1 MALLPLRQNPSRTRT
16 FRQKQVKAPFGGWNA
31 RDDIT
36 DMAPEDALVLDNLIP
51 GDASV
56 SLRRGKRVQCDG
68 LGSPILTLMEY
79 SPPSGSPKLFG
90 AIDDKIFD
98 VSASGTIDPDNDAVV
113 DTLSNGRWS
122 HTMFA
127 TSGGNFLLCVNG
139 ANGLRSYNGSAWA
152 TESVSNVTAANLV
165 TITSHQSRVWMIE
178 ENTMKVWYLDAL
190 AKSGSATSIDFAALS
205 KLGGKLMAMASWTR
219 DSGVGIEDLA
229 VFITS
234 QGEVHIYSGSDPAS
248 SDTWSRVGTFK
259 IAEPIGR
266 RCLIKVGG
274 DIGVLTTQG
283 LVPLSG
289 VLSRAESAQGQV
301 AISDKVRD
309 AYTRAQSRS
318 RDMTGWQ
325 VTEYPTGKL
334 LVVNVPIVESVTAE
348 QFVMNSVNGKWCR
361 FTGFNACCWG
371 MLNGELFFG
380 DANGTV
386 YRYAGSDDDGEDI
399 LAKAVSA
406 FSDFGTPENKSFDAL
421 LPVFFG
427 PAGYRP
433 QVGLRLDYAEDEYLS
448 PSIAFDSSG
457 DDWDSED
464 WDECDWAPASA
475 PNKLWQGI
483 AGEGITAAVVI
494 SISTSESMTYNGA
507 MIRF

>member
-1 MALLPLRQNPSRTRT
+1 MTLAPLRQNRARART
-16 FRQKQVKAPFGGWNA
+16 FRQKAVKAPFGGWNA

-36 DMAPEDALVLDNLIP
+36 DMPSEDALVLDNLIP

-68 LGSPILTLMEY
+68 IGEPVLTLMEY
-79 SPPSGSPKLFG
+79 SPPSGNPSLFG
-90 AIDDKIFD
+90 AISDKIFD
-98 VSASGTIDPDNDAVV
+98 VTTSGTIDPDNDAVV
-113 DTLSNGRWS
+113 SSLSNGRWS

-152 TESVSNVTAANLV
+152 TETLTGVTAANLV

-190 AKSGSATSIDFAALS
+190 SKSGGATSIDFAALS

-234 QGEVHIYSGSDPAS
+234 QGEVHIYSGSDPS
-248 SDTWSRVGTFK
+248 SAETWSRVGTFK
-259 IAEPIGR
+259 IAEPLGR

-301 AISDKVRD
+301 AITDKVRD
-309 AYTRAQSRS
+309 AYTRAQARA
-318 RDMTGWQ
+318 RTMAGWQ
-325 VTEYPTGKL
+325 VMEYPTGKL
-334 LVVNVPIVESVTAE
+334 LVVNVPIVENVTAE

-361 FTGFNACCWG
+361 FTDLNACCWG
-371 MLNGELFFG
+371 TLDGELYFG

-406 FSDFGTPENKSFDAL
+406 FSDFGTPENKSFDAMM
-421 LPVFFG
+421 PVFFG

-433 QVGLRLDYAEDEYLS
+433 QVGLRLDYGEEEFLS

-494 SISTSESMTYNGA
+494 SISTSEIMTYNGA